1 MQPQLRAIVESAEP
15 AEVRELLGA
24 VFSDLHRLLGYLD
37 SVKPI
42 LGLDGRVGDALLLLE
57 AVRHEALAASSAFD
71 SHATQPAPPAELAEE
86 LERTSFAV
94 RHELRSVF
102 ERMLPGAQAADPS
115 EARPRVAEAHDVLRN
130 CFEQSTVALARVFRP
145 DIDAAS
151 LFEDL
156 LAKRD
161 NSLRLYEDL
170 SALLRSAR
178 HAEWHGGPDALSLFR
193 ERLDIFCS
201 GTMQYLME
209 KDREA
214 CERFVGEF
222 AWAGDR
228 RATRLFLHRFS
239 CYLELLLKHVGMRS
253 VLAGSS
259 LRAVA

>member
-1 MQPQLRAIVESAEP
+1 LQPQLRAIVESAQP
-15 AEVRELLGA
+15 AEVRGLLGSIL
-24 VFSDLHRLLGYLD
+24 SDLHRLLGYLD
-37 SVKPI
+37 SVKRI
-42 LGLDGRVGDALLLLE
+42 LGLDGKVADALPLLE
-57 AVRHEALAASSAFD
+57 ALRHESLAAASAFD
-71 SHATQPAPPAELAEE
+71 SYTVFSYLHPGLAEE

-94 RHELRSVF
+94 RHELRAVF
-102 ERMLPGAQAADPS
+102 ERMLPGAHAA
-115 EARPRVAEAHDVLRN
+115 EARDACARAAEAHDVLRN

-145 DIDAAS
+145 DLDAAS

-156 LAKRD
+156 LVKRD

-178 HAEWHGGPDALSLFR
+178 HAEWHDGREALSLFS

-201 GTMQYLME
+201 GTMEYLME

-214 CERFVGEF
+214 CERFIGEF
-222 AWAGDR
+222 VWAADR

-239 CYLELLLKHVGMRS
+239 CYLELLLKHVGMRA
-253 VLAGSS
+253 VLAGTP